1 MTFDSGGGDRPE
13 QTRDMDTSAAG
24 RGAAPPTSQK
34 RPIIVGVDGSAS
46 SREALSWAVHQ
57 AHLLETDVRAVIAWN
72 RPAASGLYA
81 VTDEVD
87 WGDDARQ
94 TLEAAV
100 TQALGDD
107 TDDVTTSVVRG
118 HPAQVLVDVSAEAEL
133 LVVGNRGRGG
143 FAEAL
148 LGSVS
153 EHVVRHAA
161 CPVVVVREHTLREP
175 GTAAAEKPGA

>member
-1 MTFDSGGGDRPE
+1 
-13 QTRDMDTSAAG
+13 MDTSTAAP
-24 RGAAPPTSQK
+24 GAATDSSQK
-34 RPIIVGVDGSAS
+34 RPVVVGVDGSAS
-46 SREALSWAVHQ
+46 SREALSWAVRQ
-57 AHLLETDVRAVIAWN
+57 ARLLETPVRAVMAWN
-72 RPAASGLYA
+72 RPAAYGLYA
-81 VTDEVD
+81 VTDEID

-100 TQALGDD
+100 TQEVGED
-107 TDDVTTSVVRG
+107 TGDVTTEVVRG
-118 HPAQVLVDVSAEAEL
+118 HPAKVLVDASAEAEL

-161 CPVVVVREHTLREP
+161 CPVVVVRAHTGRGP
-175 GTAAAEKPGA
+175 GTAATHGPGT